1 MLFLSYQIGK
11 SPAVRQPTLL
21 ARLWG
26 NKHAHI
32 LLKGMTNGKLL
43 WRGIWKYLARL
54 HMPLSFDPA
63 ILLLGIYLKDTLAE
77 TLRYSH
83 KAGNCSVVSKSK
95 TWKQVKGSYRGL
107 LE

>member
-32 LLKGMTNGKLL
+32 LLKGMKNGMTPVEGNLEISTK
-43 WRGIWKYLARL
+43 
-54 HMPLSFDPA
+54 
-63 ILLLGIYLKDTLAE
+63 ILYAFIL
-77 TLRYSH
+77 
-83 KAGNCSVVSKSK
+83 
-95 TWKQVKGSYRGL
+95 
-107 LE
+107 